1 MPQKEKGSANN
12 YSWARSVLKSQN
24 IKKSTVK
31 DQLKSIPMLR
41 WLQSEAQL
49 LRKPVLLTA
58 IHR

>member
-31 DQLKSIPMLR
+31 DQFKVFFVSFALFVMDGTR
-41 WLQSEAQL
+41 RADM
-49 LRKPVLLTA
+49 T
-58 IHR
+58 